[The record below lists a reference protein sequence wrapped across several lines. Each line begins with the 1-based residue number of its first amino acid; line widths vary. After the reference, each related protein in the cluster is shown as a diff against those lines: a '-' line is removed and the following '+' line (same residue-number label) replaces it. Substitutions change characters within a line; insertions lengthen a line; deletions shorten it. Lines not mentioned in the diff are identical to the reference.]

1 MTVRQRKNIMTFEDW
16 REKLNNYAWK
26 GEGVKWKT
34 EGLFLE
40 TATNEKEAL
49 FSLQTWDKT
58 KNGILYPSLHNLYV
72 NTCDVAE
79 FEFANT
85 FMASYQ
91 HWLTVKGKP
100 FFKEHYAAM
109 VEELN
114 AKLRS
119 KSLNT
124 MLEQVEGGTA
134 SQATLKYLADNDY
147 IPKNKVGKPKR
158 EKPSKKEGNVV
169 QADFDRMSS

>member
-1 MTVRQRKNIMTFEDW
+1 MNIEQW
-16 REKLNNYAWK
+16 KERLSNYKWK

-34 EGLFLE
+34 NGLFLE
-40 TATNEKEAL
+40 TAQNEKEAL

-72 NTCDVAE
+72 DMNDVAE

-85 FMASYQ
+85 FTASYQ
-91 HWLTVKGKP
+91 HWLELKAKS
-100 FFKEHYAAM
+100 FFKPYYASM

-114 AKLRS
+114 AKMRS
-119 KSLNT
+119 MSLNT
-124 MLEQVEGGTA
+124 MLSQVEGGTA

-158 EKPSKKEGNVV
+158 EKAPKKEGNVID
-169 QADFDRMSS
+169 ADFSRITGSSSLD